1 MLTLTFHGH
10 VQPRA
15 VIPMH
20 YNTWDVIKADPAA
33 APASWCW
40 RRVRL
45 TPFPDEVRR
54 LRLW

>member
-40 RRVRL
+40 RRVRF